1 MFASYS
7 TNGTGFEQKALWD
20 WLDVL
25 VFPVALAVGGFLYD
39 RREKKRDQDREDKE
53 QQREQFFAQERAQDI
68 ALQTYLD
75 QMSVLM
81 TQENLRKVATET
93 PDSDIPKVAQ
103 ARTLA
108 LLLELNPER
117 KRRVLKLI
125 AQLHL
130 INRNECVVRLTNA
143 DLNDADLKE
152 ATLHDIDLSDADLR
166 RANLTGADLKGT
178 KLTKADLRKA
188 ILEEACLGEVDLAE
202 ADLRGAN
209 LSGADLS
216 NAVNLTQEQVEKSLG
231 DQTTMLPDKL
241 EHPGS
246 WVQSTNGQ
254 QSSK

>member
-1 MFASYS
+1 
-7 TNGTGFEQKALWD
+7 
-20 WLDVL
+20 
-25 VFPVALAVGGFLYD
+25 
-39 RREKKRDQDREDKE
+39 
-53 QQREQFFAQERAQDI
+53 
-68 ALQTYLD
+68 
-75 QMSVLM
+75 M

-152 ATLHDIDLSDADLR
+152 ATLHNIDLSEADLR
-166 RANLTGADLKGT
+166 RAKLIRADLKGT
-178 KLTKADLRKA
+178 KLTKADLREA
-188 ILEEACLGEVDLAE
+188 ILIKARLGEVDLAE

-216 NAVNLTQEQVEKSLG
+216 NTVNLTQEQIEESLG

-241 EHPGS
+241 QHPKL
-246 WVQSTNGQ
+246 WVQSANRQ
-254 QSSK
+254 PSSK